1 MEWMIVF
8 PPEKDNGETDK
19 EDRQQI
25 DRIALIE
32 IDDPAAEQV
41 RQPHI
46 SRPHCHQFN
55 KIRKMPAPF
64 PLVDQRGEVIRH
76 PQDQT
81 KNQGIAGNL
90 CERTQEGTHERTI
103 RRGKQKIVTLVEMT
117 HEMIHRLTNE
127 ENCHTNSAKISRVYF
142 LVKPDFRDLIRLA
155 AMDAV
160 TRLGLTGGPSCHRI
174 IVP

>member
-8 PPEKDNGETDK
+8 PAEKDNGETDK

-55 KIRKMPAPF
+55 KIRKILTPF
-64 PLVDQRGEVIRH
+64 PLVDQSGKVIRH

-90 CERTQEGTHERTI
+90 CERTQEGTRERTI

-117 HEMIHRLTNE
+117 HEMVHRLTNE
-127 ENCHTNSAKISRVYF
+127 ENCHTNSAKISRVYI